1 MHAKKHAA
9 GCAVPL
15 FADHQPCHRLAAAG
29 LRLALSLSK
38 EGDNE
43 HQAGDQKENGT
54 AQSPDIPDTR
64 HDKANRRQ
72 REAIPFYGIVYAH
85 QLRVPIG
92 AAIHDL
98 DLLAKTGGP
107 ADFWNTLYFLPL

>member
-1 MHAKKHAA
+1 MDHN
-9 GCAVPL
+9 VPS
-15 FADHQPCHRLAAAG
+15 AITSG
-29 LRLALSLSK
+29 LRILGVDVLTAY
-38 EGDNE
+38 EDNQ
-43 HQAGDQKENGT
+43 HQTDDPELLDRAATLERVLF
-54 AQSPDIPDTR
+54 TR
-64 HDKANRRQ
+64 DDDFIVEANRRQ